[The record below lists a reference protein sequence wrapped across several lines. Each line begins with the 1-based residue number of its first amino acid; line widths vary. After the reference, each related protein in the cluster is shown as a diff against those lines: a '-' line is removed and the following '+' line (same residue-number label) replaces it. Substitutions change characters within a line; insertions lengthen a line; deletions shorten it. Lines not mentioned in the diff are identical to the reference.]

1 MGWIAKKQ
9 DATQQLVAAS
19 LLAAAI
25 TDSLASLG
33 KRLNHHL
40 PSARVSVA
48 FARDKI
54 VAYRPK
60 SRNVQ
65 T

>member
-1 MGWIAKKQ
+1 MGWTAKKQ
-9 DATQQLVAAS
+9 DATQKLVAAS

-25 TDSLASLG
+25 SSLASLG
-33 KRLNHHL
+33 KRLNLHL

-54 VAYRPK
+54 VARRPK
-60 SRNVQ
+60 RRDVQ